1 MLLFI
6 RCIYTFDKEPL
17 ICSNHRCVNL
27 YYCRYVLQ
35 LRLDPQ
41 MFNLG
46 LALMMVLSNPLNRIP
61 ADSFLLK
68 SSCIVWSYMPWFND
82 FTPAWHC
89 AYHQI
94 ITLPYIKHSSS
105 PSLKCSFWLK
115 DLRLQISLCIALFQ
129 SASVQYLCFP
139 AYLLF
144 LTVTGQSQISW
155 RDFVSAI

>member
-6 RCIYTFDKEPL
+6 RCIYTFDKELL
-17 ICSNHRCVNL
+17 IFSNYRCVNL

-35 LRLDPQ
+35 LRDPQ
-41 MFNLG
+41 MFNQG
-46 LALMMVLSNPLNRIP
+46 LDLMMVLSTPFNRMP

-68 SSCIVWSYMPWFND
+68 SSCIVWSYMTWFND

-89 AYHQI
+89 THHQI
-94 ITLPYIKHSSS
+94 ITLPHIKHSFS

-129 SASVQYLCFP
+129 FASVQYLCFP
-139 AYLLF
+139 AYLFF
-144 LTVTGQSQISW
+144 LTVIGQSQISW
-155 RDFVSAI
+155 RDFMSAI